1 MQDLAENHFF
11 FAKNGEEF
19 SGRAC
24 KLVIS
29 VDDHICG
36 TETFH
41 VIKCILCSVTFCHV
55 GLSFPPHSR
64 HPFLIKK
71 NQNVASDTPPIG

>member
-1 MQDLAENHFF
+1 MQGLAENHFF
-11 FAKNGEEF
+11 AKNCEEF
-19 SGRAC
+19 PGRAC

-41 VIKCILCSVTFCHV
+41 VIKCILCSMTLPC
-55 GLSFPPHSR
+55 GLVFPT
-64 HPFLIKK
+64 PFK
-71 NQNVASDTPPIG
+71 TPFSY